1 MFLIPHKPI
10 KIASLPKSSRT
21 PQLSIDGSRSERFP
35 ASKQIF
41 QGMFWI
47 LNQEGMDMIRHND
60 RRDQRKPLPI
70 EMAKCIIDNS
80 STLDLPQNARPV
92 TGVEPALNR
101 HGEASVIFLLGL
113 SVPRFRMKSQPD
125 LTLIFP
131 FRA

>member
-1 MFLIPHKPI
+1 
-10 KIASLPKSSRT
+10 
-21 PQLSIDGSRSERFP
+21 
-35 ASKQIF
+35 
-41 QGMFWI
+41 
-47 LNQEGMDMIRHND
+47 MDMIRHND

-101 HGEASVIFLLGL
+101 TGEASVIFLLGL